1 MAADL
6 RSILRLEV
14 PVIVVLGSRSMK
26 LSDVVALAAG
36 AIVELPKNADDEL
49 ELCVNNKVVGVGKAV
64 KVGENFGIR
73 ITFLGDVKQ
82 RIAALGQGT
91 QGGAAAGDVA
101 DTSRV
106 GGEAAGGELVGAVAA
121 GSPGETLAA
130 NAG

>member
-6 RSILRLEV
+6 RGILRLEV

-26 LSDVVALAAG
+26 LSDVTALAAG

-73 ITFLGDVKQ
+73 ITFIGDVKQ
-82 RIAALGQGT
+82 RIAALGDGAAG
-91 QGGAAAGDVA
+91 GGATGEAPAAG
-101 DTSRV
+101 
-106 GGEAAGGELVGAVAA
+106 EHAGGELVGDALVGVGTGGA
-121 GSPGETLAA
+121 ETLAA